1 MPNSEPSLATIPAA
15 YNLTIEIGPHTWR
28 LINGARPS
36 GDSAAL
42 VEATAEGLRYSL
54 AFARARRLPP
64 HGQLTA
70 PDIARIVV
78 GWAPETQSWHLGLL
92 LAAPDSS
99 QTRWRWCGLASW
111 RGTQAEHEANARR
124 AAQALARLLDRPLH
138 VVPPPHRAQEPA
150 APAVS
155 PVRAPAR
162 AEPALRALPLQF
174 EEWSFVT
181 RKDGLV
187 WRRRSGWIVGMFVRA
202 IGLTLIALVFLL
214 LGLGTLTSGLAQVN
228 PTWLPWLGLLV
239 ALALLGTALRALWR
253 MVTATDV
260 LLDTA
265 RQEVRARGRFSG
277 KVRWRVPFERV
288 AYVLLSQTPPRPQ
301 GRKGKDGP
309 MRVTQE
315 MWIHLADGERFWPVV
330 ALGQVEGTS
339 AQWEEVRARLKQAG
353 RRRVRFGELETL
365 AHHAAMHMARALGTQ
380 LWWDIR
386 R

>member
-1 MPNSEPSLATIPAA
+1 MPNSEPSFATIPAA
-15 YNLTIEIGPHTWR
+15 HNLTIEIGPHTWR
-28 LINGARPS
+28 LINGARPP
-36 GDSAAL
+36 GGSAAL
-42 VEATAEGLRYSL
+42 VEATAEGLRYSP
-54 AFARARRLPP
+54 AFARARQLPL
-64 HGQLTA
+64 HGQLAA

-92 LAAPDSS
+92 LAALDSG
-99 QTRWRWCGLASW
+99 QARWRWCGLASW
-111 RGTQAEHEANARR
+111 RGAQAEREADARR

-138 VVPPPHRAQEPA
+138 VVPPPHRSQESG
-150 APAVS
+150 APVVL

-162 AEPALRALPLQF
+162 AEPALRTLPVQF

-181 RKDGLV
+181 RKNGLA
-187 WRRRSGWIVGMFVRA
+187 WRQRSGWIVGMFVRA

-239 ALALLGTALRALWR
+239 ALALLGAASRVLWR
-253 MVTATDV
+253 VVTATDV
-260 LLDTA
+260 LLDTV
-265 RQEVRARGRFSG
+265 RREVWARGRFSG
-277 KVRWRVPFERV
+277 KVRWRVPFDRV

-309 MRVTQE
+309 MRVMQE
-315 MWIHLADGERFWPVV
+315 MWIHLADGERFWPVA

-339 AQWEEVRARLKQAG
+339 AQWEEARARLKQPG
-353 RRRVRFGELETL
+353 RRRVRFGELETP
-365 AHHAAMHMARALGTQ
+365 AHHAAVHMARALDTQ